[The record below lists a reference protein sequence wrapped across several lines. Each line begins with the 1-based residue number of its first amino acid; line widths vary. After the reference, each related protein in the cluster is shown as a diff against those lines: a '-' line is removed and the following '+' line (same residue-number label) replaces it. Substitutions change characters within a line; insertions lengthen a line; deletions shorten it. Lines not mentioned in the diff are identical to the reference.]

1 MTTPFAQKRKRDSEG
16 EQSEEGNK
24 LSGLQLYLLKKQK
37 RTQKNQS
44 TKDKPIL
51 IENLRKLP
59 KLEKGF
65 VNLPKDILVEALL
78 YVKNIKLSL
87 TSSKGDQGT
96 YYKCVEDQCLYRLK
110 IEEHNE
116 KLKLLTTTS
125 LISNFKN
132 IDISHESDLEEGI
145 CFLTEYG
152 EHGNHSKE
160 LESSKYKNTKA
171 GKN

>member
-65 VNLPKDILVEALL
+65 VNLPKDI
-78 YVKNIKLSL
+78 
-87 TSSKGDQGT
+87 
-96 YYKCVEDQCLYRLK
+96 
-110 IEEHNE
+110 
-116 KLKLLTTTS
+116 
-125 LISNFKN
+125 
-132 IDISHESDLEEGI
+132 
-145 CFLTEYG
+145 
-152 EHGNHSKE
+152 
-160 LESSKYKNTKA
+160 
-171 GKN
+171 